1 MARGEVALCMATR
14 LARTAEIAMIAESCG
29 FDAFFIDMEH
39 CTISLDAA
47 AQICVAA
54 LPVGITPLVRIA
66 GHQFEDATRLLDMG
80 ALGIICPNVS
90 TRAEAEAFVRAC
102 RFPPLGERSV
112 SGAGPLQGY
121 HPTPLADVNKQGNAA
136 TVLIAM
142 LETPEGIANADA
154 IAAVPGIDVLLIGSN
169 DLCTAMGIPGEL
181 KSPKLRA
188 AYEATAKACKTH
200 GKHLGV
206 GGIRADVDARR
217 GTGEARRAFRH
228 RGVRRAVPDEGRA
241 RPKSPPCARRSGAI
255 ALLLAHAPLP
265 EVAAFLAHEARQ
277 HHLVHFVMRH
287 RRAAPSGRSGKATQE
302 SCLWNSRGR
311 H

>member
-1 MARGEVALCMATR
+1 MTIVNRVQDRFARGEVALCMGTR
-14 LARTAEIAMIAESCG
+14 LARTSEIAMIAESCG
-29 FDAFFIDMEH
+29 FDALYVDMEH
-39 CTISLDAA
+39 CTISLDDA

-66 GHQFEDATRLLDMG
+66 GHQFDDATRLLDMG
-80 ALGIICPNVS
+80 ALGIICPNVG
-90 TRAEAEAFVRAC
+90 TRAQAETFARAC

-112 SGAGPLQGY
+112 GGAGPLQGY
-121 HPTPLADVNKQGNAA
+121 RATPLGEVNKEGNAA

-188 AYEATAKACKTH
+188 AHEGAAKACKAH

-206 GGIRADVDARR
+206 GGIRADVEHVAELIELGARFVIA
-217 GTGEARRAFRH
+217 GSDLQYLMKSARH
-228 RGVRRAVPDEGRA
+228 
-241 RPKSPPCARRSGAI
+241 
-255 ALLLAHAPLP
+255 
-265 EVAAFLAHEARQ
+265 EVAALR
-277 HHLVHFVMRH
+277 
-287 RRAAPSGRSGKATQE
+287 KAT
-302 SCLWNSRGR
+302 S
-311 H
+311 

>member
-1 MARGEVALCMATR
+1 VVYTNRMQERLSRGEVALCMATR
-14 LARTAEIAMIAESCG
+14 LARTAEIAMIADACG

-39 CTISLDAA
+39 CPISLDAA

-54 LPVGITPLVRIA
+54 LPVGVTPLARIA

-90 TRAEAEAFVRAC
+90 TRAEAESFVRAC

-112 SGAGPLQGY
+112 GGAGPLQGY
-121 HPTPLADVNKQGNAA
+121 RATPLAEVNKQGNVA
-136 TVLIAM
+136 TTLIVM

-188 AYEATAKACKTH
+188 AYESAAKACKAH

-206 GGIRADVDARR
+206 GGIRADVEHVAELVKLGARFVI
-217 GTGEARRAFRH
+217 AASD
-228 RGVRRAVPDEGRA
+228 VQYLMAAGRN
-241 RPKSPPCARRSGAI
+241 
-255 ALLLAHAPLP
+255 
-265 EVAAFLAHEARQ
+265 EVASLR
-277 HHLVHFVMRH
+277 
-287 RRAAPSGRSGKATQE
+287 KAT
-302 SCLWNSRGR
+302 GA
-311 H
+311 